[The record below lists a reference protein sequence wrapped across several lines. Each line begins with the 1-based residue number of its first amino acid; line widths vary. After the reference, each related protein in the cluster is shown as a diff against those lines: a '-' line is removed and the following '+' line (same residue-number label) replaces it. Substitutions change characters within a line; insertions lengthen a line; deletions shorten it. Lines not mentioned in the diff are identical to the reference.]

1 MLHVIFVLWSVMP
14 KIHLGTS
21 HVIIWKI
28 TWGDMS
34 EEDLKV
40 RPGCVVIANNLEN
53 YLLNLAERSNQNLFY

>member
-1 MLHVIFVLWSVMP
+1 
-14 KIHLGTS
+14 
-21 HVIIWKI
+21 
-28 TWGDMS
+28 MS